1 MFKRGEVHLF
11 EKGNEDDTVDST
23 KDEVKTE
30 VESPYEGQKLP
41 CIHIL
46 WTEERSQKTIY
57 FEIRIRELLRGALK
71 KTVKSKICRELG
83 I

>member
-46 WTEERSQKTIY
+46 
-57 FEIRIRELLRGALK
+57 
-71 KTVKSKICRELG
+71 
-83 I
+83 